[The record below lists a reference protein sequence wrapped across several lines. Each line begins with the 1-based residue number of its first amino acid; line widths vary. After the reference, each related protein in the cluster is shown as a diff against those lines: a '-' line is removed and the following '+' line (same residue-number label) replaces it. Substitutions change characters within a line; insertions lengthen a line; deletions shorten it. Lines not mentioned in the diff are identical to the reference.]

1 MNPISSKPAA
11 SCLPEGPAVDSH
23 FHVFSAGVGLPGA
36 RYVPSY
42 DASLSDWWSAASAC
56 GVGRGVL
63 VQTSF
68 LGTDNRRLLQELAA
82 HPERLRGVAVVAPD
96 VAPAELQALH
106 NAGVRGLRLNLSGV
120 SHDVGA
126 WTSACALWDTLPGL
140 GWHVELHTD
149 LGALPPVLAAL
160 PAALPLVIDHMGK
173 PERVAADDP
182 TVRALARRAAQASV
196 HVKLSGAYRLGGRD
210 ASGLARLWLAELGPQ
225 RLLWGSDW
233 PHTNHEQEANYP
245 QLMLKLE
252 HWLNDDA
259 AMGAALRA
267 NPQALYWA
275 DDEVAC

>member
-1 MNPISSKPAA
+1 MNSISSKPTAT
-11 SCLPEGPAVDSH
+11 CLPESPAVDSH
-23 FHVFSAGVGLPGA
+23 FHVFSAGVGRPGA

-149 LGALPPVLAAL
+149 LGALSPVLAAL

-173 PERVAADDP
+173 PERVAASDP
-182 TVRALARRAAQASV
+182 TVRALARRAAQAPV
-196 HVKLSGAYRLGGRD
+196 HVKLSGDYRLAGRD
-210 ASGLARLWLAELGPQ
+210 AAALARLWLAELGEQ

-233 PHTNHEQEANYP
+233 PHTNHEHEADYP
-245 QLMLKLE
+245 RLLSQLN

-259 AMGAALRA
+259 ALAAALRT

-275 DDEVAC
+275 DDAAAC